1 MHSILSRLPPIP
13 LLGIQTLG
21 FVVMKTQ
28 APGIGCDRFD
38 YTNITLCH
46 TIHFKETM
54 LCQKTWGNYSFGY
67 ISLCLYVYRYIFYC
81 ALRHNKNDLTVSL
94 DVEK

>member
-28 APGIGCDRFD
+28 ASGIGCDRFD

-54 LCQKTWGNYSFGY
+54 LCQ
-67 ISLCLYVYRYIFYC
+67 
-81 ALRHNKNDLTVSL
+81 
-94 DVEK
+94 